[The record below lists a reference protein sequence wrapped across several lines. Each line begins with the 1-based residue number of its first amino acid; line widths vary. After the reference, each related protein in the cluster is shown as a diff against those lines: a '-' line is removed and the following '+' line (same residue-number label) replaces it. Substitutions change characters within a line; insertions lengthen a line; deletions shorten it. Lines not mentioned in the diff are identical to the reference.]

1 MANKD
6 RPRGA
11 EPMGEIKSVTK
22 YVAGAAIA
30 PGEFVQQSADGK
42 LDPATSVSVC
52 CGVALTR
59 AAADG
64 DDVIV
69 ADSPEQKFIVQ
80 ADGSDIDTQTDIGL
94 LYNILDTADDTTYR
108 IARMQL
114 DSSTGDAGTSANGA
128 LRLLAIEDRPD
139 NALGAQVDCVVKIN
153 KHQFGDNQD
162 GI

>member
-11 EPMGEIKSVTK
+11 EPYGPVKSVGK

-30 PGEFVQQSADGK
+30 PGEFVQKSADGK
-42 LDPATSVSVC
+42 LDPATSASVV

-69 ADSPEQKFIVQ
+69 ADSPEQKFVVQ

-94 LYNILDTADDTTYR
+94 LYNILKTADNTSYD
-108 IARMQL
+108 IARMEL
-114 DSSTGDAGTSANGA
+114 DSSTGNASTTANGA

-139 NALGAQVDCVVKIN
+139 NALGAQVDCIVKVN
-153 KHQFGDNQD
+153 KHQFGDNQA